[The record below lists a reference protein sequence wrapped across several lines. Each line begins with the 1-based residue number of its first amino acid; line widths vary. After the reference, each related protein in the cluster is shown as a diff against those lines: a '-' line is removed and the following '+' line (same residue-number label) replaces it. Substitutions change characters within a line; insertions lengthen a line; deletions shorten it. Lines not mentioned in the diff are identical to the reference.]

1 MSKYTEIE
9 QYITEGKTWDEMR
22 ELGIT
27 DTDRKK
33 YYGYKDG
40 LEEQTDEILAQE
52 KQKIRMLK
60 KELSIERQINNEQL
74 KYITEISR
82 IEEERKGVVEVDV
95 NWFDTG
101 RKNETPFYLVTT
113 SDFHYNGDVEQLQR
127 LNQVRNEITHFI
139 DANDLREL
147 ILVELGDVIEGASLR
162 TSQLMAIKSG
172 MVKQTLEIAHAYKAM
187 LEQIIA
193 DTDVEL
199 TYIGI
204 NSSNHT
210 QLRNL
215 GSKRNELPE
224 EDLMHVFND
233 IVTTAKGVHRVII
246 GDEVS
251 ANINGYEFYFAHGHN
266 VKNKDGHLEKISQR
280 LNKLIDFG
288 FFGHFHH
295 KRDIDLHKR
304 ATKDRL
310 YDMRAFYVPA
320 LANEESQYEKDRS
333 LSSAPGIGVYGFDN
347 IHGNVISKKVI
358 IK

>member
-1 MSKYTEIE
+1 MSKYDLIE
-9 QYITEGKTWDEMR
+9 QYIAEGKTWDDMR
-22 ELGIT
+22 EYGIS
-27 DTDRKK
+27 DTDRKR

-40 LEEQTDEILAQE
+40 LEVSSEDMLAQE
-52 KQKIRMLK
+52 KQKVRILK

-74 KYITEISR
+74 KYITEITR
-82 IEEERKGVVEVDV
+82 IDKEKKGVVSTNVK
-95 NWFDTG
+95 WLDTG
-101 RKNETPFYLVTT
+101 RDDELPFYLITT
-113 SDFHYNGDVEQLQR
+113 SDFHYNGEVTQLQR
-127 LNQVRNEITHFI
+127 LNTVRNEITHFI
-139 DANDLREL
+139 VENDLREM
-147 ILVELGDVIEGASLR
+147 IIVELGDVIEGASLR

-172 MVKQTLEIAHAYKAM
+172 MIQQTLEVAHAYKEM
-187 LEQIIA
+187 LEQIIK

-233 IVTTAKGVHRVII
+233 IVMKAEGVHRVII

-266 VKNKDGHLEKISQR
+266 VKNKDGHLEKVSQR

-304 ATKDRL
+304 ETKDRL
-310 YDMRAFYVPA
+310 FDMRAFYVPA
-320 LANEESQYEKDRS
+320 LANEESQYEKDRA
-333 LSSAPGIGVYGFDN
+333 LSSASGIGVYGFDN
-347 IHGNVISKKVI
+347 KHGNIISKKVI
-358 IK
+358 IR